1 MADIAKNLFKVVLGI
16 LLMIV
21 AIWFAA
27 WKNDWG
33 QATLSLIKGG
43 IVLLVVLIGF
53 VLLLVGFSD
62 LKNAE

>member
-16 LLMIV
+16 LLVIV
-21 AIWFAA
+21 AIWFAT
-27 WKNDWG
+27 WKSDWG
-33 QATLSLIKGG
+33 QATLTLIKGG
-43 IVLLVVLIGF
+43 IVLLVILIGF